1 MVSPG
6 FVDKSISNHP
16 LLKLRSACG
25 SLMARKIN
33 LLPLRSHLFCE
44 VHQSYCYE
52 DKYIMMN
59 MH

>member
-1 MVSPG
+1 
-6 FVDKSISNHP
+6 
-16 LLKLRSACG
+16 
-25 SLMARKIN
+25 MARKIN

-59 MH
+59 KQNKSTPNLN